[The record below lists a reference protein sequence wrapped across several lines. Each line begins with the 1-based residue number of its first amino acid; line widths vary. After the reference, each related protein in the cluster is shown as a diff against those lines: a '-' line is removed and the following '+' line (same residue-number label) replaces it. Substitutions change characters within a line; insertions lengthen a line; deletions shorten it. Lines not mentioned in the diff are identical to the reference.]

1 MRSEIGLGIVVCGRM
16 EEGEGMNETIGT
28 FILGFAFLYLI
39 EGIDILIHQKTNKA
53 YKISHVLYPLFMV
66 CGMIYFI
73 VAGVI

>member
-1 MRSEIGLGIVVCGRM
+1 MVCGRM

>member
-1 MRSEIGLGIVVCGRM
+1 MRSEIGLGIVVFGRM